1 MKAAMRTVEV
11 PQGPEE
17 GRAAARKTTVV
28 IRRLEPWSVLKFS
41 LLFYFCMMLIV
52 VFALI
57 IVYWALAVVG
67 VLDSIAHLLSTAG
80 FGAPK
85 TRFKF
90 HPVCVLSRLLLM
102 GVVVVIDSSFFE
114 PLV

>member
-41 LLFYFCMMLIV
+41 LLF
-52 VFALI
+52 
-57 IVYWALAVVG
+57 
-67 VLDSIAHLLSTAG
+67 
-80 FGAPK
+80 
-85 TRFKF
+85 
-90 HPVCVLSRLLLM
+90 
-102 GVVVVIDSSFFE
+102 
-114 PLV
+114 